1 MKQNTISKLGASLL
15 VALGLGT
22 AANAA
27 FMSGTITFASDPNV
41 TLNGLTLQDGSGVTT
56 SDISLAAGV
65 KTWGNAS
72 VNGATGSFAPID
84 VGTAPTMS
92 APWIFNPSTPLAGL
106 WSVTD
111 NGFTFTFN
119 LTSSV
124 VVLQTPN
131 FLSVAGSGMVTGTGY
146 DATPGT
152 WNFSTQEPDIGGK
165 FTWSASSEAVPDGG
179 TTVAM
184 FGFSLLGL
192 YGARRK
198 FGKA

>member
-15 VALGLGT
+15 IALGLGT

-27 FMSGTITFASDPNV
+27 FISGTITFASDPN
-41 TLNGLTLQDGSGVTT
+41 TSINGLTLQDGAGVAT
-56 SDISLAAGV
+56 SNINLAAGV
-65 KTWGNAS
+65 QTWGNSS
-72 VNGATGSFAPID
+72 VNGATGSFTPID
-84 VGTAPTMS
+84 VGTAPTMA

-106 WSVTD
+106 WTVTD
-111 NGFTFTFN
+111 NGSTFTFN

-124 VVLQTPN
+124 VVFQSPL
-131 FLSVAGSGMVTGTGY
+131 FLSVAGSGMVTSPGY
-146 DATPGT
+146 DPTPGT

-165 FTWSASSEAVPDGG
+165 FTWSASSEVPDGG
-179 TTVAM
+179 TTMAL